1 MTRMAFEYEALIGH
15 LNVIGGRAV
24 SAQPPG
30 ALVEVAP
37 QRATRGREADTFFT
51 LVLPAGLNIAPAA
64 FYEQM
69 AQVSAEKYFET
80 AGSVTAALR
89 EVLTYLNQN
98 LIDHNR
104 TAQGRAVLADMV
116 CAVLRGEDLIIAR
129 VGRSVAALAHAGRLD
144 FLPEEPF
151 HPMAEPPPPLGAQ
164 QLPDIKFTRHKVAAG
179 SRLLLS
185 DAPLSELNPERVA
198 LALSEIGLDMALVR
212 MKENAMLQLA
222 LLAVEFVPPEMP
234 APQPVPE
241 GESSKEVA
249 AAIRSANNRPTER
262 KRRSNATGVGFVFV
276 VIGRV
281 FGLIA
286 GALARVL
293 GLVSGGIEQIF
304 GPSPEGEKRWYQS
317 PLVAG
322 VAVLM
327 PVILVGLVVGLW
339 LGGTG
344 QTAFEL
350 CINEA
355 TELADVARGVP
366 SSNPDGLRSTWN
378 AVITA
383 AGNCDTLRPGDE
395 TAAKLRAEG
404 RDIIDTLNQVT
415 RRDAKLLHT
424 LEDAQFT
431 RLLIQ
436 GLDVY
441 LLDRSRSRVY
451 ATTLASD
458 GVNLSRTVTPI
469 LSMSR
474 GASVNGYAVGDFID
488 IAFASGTDQL
498 FALDRAGV
506 LVRCPRRQAQQC
518 EALQLRG
525 SENWVNP
532 VAMVVWG
539 PDDRIYILDVGAN
552 QIWRYNRDG
561 GSYSGIATPYFDGQ
575 NQGALQTCVDFKI
588 DADGS
593 VFALRSDGV
602 VIKYNRGQIQQFRL
616 GGFPEGQ
623 EPRSGQSLML
633 DEDPIGQAIYV
644 TSREGLVVH
653 EMTLGGTFSANI
665 KVSDERLFSAL
676 AGVVSN
682 PSQRLLY
689 VISGNALM
697 VIQK

>member
-1 MTRMAFEYEALIGH
+1 MAFEYEALIGH
-15 LNVIGGRAV
+15 LNVIGGRALM
-24 SAQPPG
+24 AQPPG

-51 LVLPAGLNIAPAA
+51 LVLPAGSHIAPAS

-69 AQVSAEKYFET
+69 AQLAAEKYFET

-89 EVLTYLNQN
+89 EVLVFMNQN

-104 TAQGRAVLADMV
+104 TAQGRPFLAHML
-116 CAVLRGEDLIIAR
+116 CAVLRGDDLILGR
-129 VGRSVAALAHAGRLD
+129 VGAGVAALAHAGRLEYY
-144 FLPEEPF
+144 PEEPY
-151 HPMAEPPPPLGAQ
+151 PPHEIPLALGEQ
-164 QLPDIKFTRHKVAAG
+164 QIPDIKFTRHKVAAG
-179 SRLLLS
+179 SRLLLG
-185 DAPLSELNPERVA
+185 DRPLADLNPERVA
-198 LALSEIGLDMALVR
+198 LALGEIGLDMVLVR
-212 MKENAMLQLA
+212 MKENALLQLT

-241 GESSKEVA
+241 GESSKTVA
-249 AAIRSANNRPTER
+249 AAVRSAEGRPAER
-262 KRRSNATGVGFVFV
+262 KRRSRGGMSLVGAGIQRF
-276 VIGRV
+276 
-281 FGLIA
+281 FGILA
-286 GALARVL
+286 GAGARII
-293 GLVSGGIEQIF
+293 GLVTGGIEGAF
-304 GPSPEGEKRWYQS
+304 GPSPDGVKRWYQS
-317 PLVAG
+317 PLAASM
-322 VAVLM
+322 AVLM

-355 TELADVARGVP
+355 NELADIARGVP

-378 AVITA
+378 AVIVA
-383 AGNCDTLRPGDE
+383 AGNCDQLRPGDE
-395 TAAKLRAEG
+395 TVAALMSEG
-404 RDIIDTLNQVT
+404 RELIDTLNQVT
-415 RRDAKLLHT
+415 RRDAKLLAS
-424 LEDAQFT
+424 LEDAQFS
-431 RLLIQ
+431 RLLLQ

-441 LLDRSRSRVY
+441 VLDESRSRVY
-451 ATTLASD
+451 STTLTND
-458 GVNLSRTVTPI
+458 GLNLTRQLTPI

-474 GASVNGYAVGDFID
+474 GSNVNGYVVGDFID
-488 IAFASGTDQL
+488 IAFASNTDQV
-498 FALDRAGV
+498 FALDRSGV

-525 SENWVNP
+525 AENWQNP

-575 NQGALQTCVDFKI
+575 NQGVLQTCVDFKI

-602 VIKYNRGQIQQFRL
+602 VLKYNRGQIQEFRL
-616 GGFPEGQ
+616 GGFPVGQ
-623 EPRSGQSLML
+623 EPRTGQSLTL
-633 DEDPIGQAIYV
+633 DEDPIGRAIYV

-653 EMTLGGTFSANI
+653 EMTLGGTFAANI

-676 AGVVSN
+676 AGVASN
-682 PSQRLLY
+682 PAQRLLY
-689 VISGNALM
+689 AISGNSLM

>member
-1 MTRMAFEYEALIGH
+1 MAFEYEALIGH
-15 LNVIGGRAV
+15 LNVIGGRALT
-24 SAQPPG
+24 AQPPG

-51 LVLPAGLNIAPAA
+51 LVMPAGVNIAPAS

-69 AQVSAEKYFET
+69 AQLSAEKYFET

-89 EVLTYLNQN
+89 EVLIFLNQN
-98 LIDHNR
+98 LLDHNR
-104 TAQGRAVLADMV
+104 TAQGRAFLADIV
-116 CAVLRGEDLIIAR
+116 CAVLRGDDLILAR
-129 VGRSVAALAHAGRLD
+129 VGRGVAAFAHAGRLD
-144 FLPEEPF
+144 FFPEEPLS
-151 HPMAEPPPPLGAQ
+151 PMSEPPPPLGAQ
-164 QLPDIKFTRHKVAAG
+164 QMPDIKLTRHKVAAG
-179 SRLLLS
+179 TRLLLG
-185 DAPLSELNPERVA
+185 DQPLGDLNPERVA
-198 LALSEIGLDMALVR
+198 VALSEIGLDMALIR
-212 MKENAMLQLA
+212 MKENALLQLT
-222 LLAVEFVPPEMP
+222 LLAIEFVPPEMP
-234 APQPVPE
+234 APHPVPE
-241 GESSKEVA
+241 GESSKAVA
-249 AAIRSANNRPTER
+249 AAIRGAESRPNER
-262 KRRSNATGVGFVFV
+262 KRRSNATGVGFVGVLF
-276 VIGRV
+276 GRM

-293 GLVSGGIEQIF
+293 GLVSGGIDRIF
-304 GPSPEGEKRWYQS
+304 GPSSEGEKRWYQS

-322 VAVLM
+322 LTVLM

-355 TELADVARGVP
+355 TELADIARGVP
-366 SSNPDGLRSTWN
+366 SSNPDGLRSTWS

-383 AGNCDTLRPGDE
+383 AGNCDSLRPGDE
-395 TAAKLRAEG
+395 TAANLQQEG

-431 RLLIQ
+431 RLLVQ

-451 ATTLASD
+451 TTTLTSD
-458 GVNLSRTVTPI
+458 GLNLSRSVTPI
-469 LSMSR
+469 LSMSG
-474 GASVNGYAVGDFID
+474 GANVNGFTVGEFID
-488 IAFASGTDQL
+488 ISFASGTDQL
-498 FALDRAGV
+498 FALDKTGT
-506 LVRCPRRQAQQC
+506 LVRCPRRQSQQC

-525 SENWVNP
+525 AENWVNP

-561 GSYSGIATPYFDGQ
+561 GSYSGISTPYFDGQ
-575 NQGALQTCVDFKI
+575 NQGVLQTCIDFKI

-602 VIKYNRGQIQQFRL
+602 VLKYNRGQIQQFRL

-623 EPRSGQSLML
+623 EPRTGQSLTL

-644 TSREGLVVH
+644 TSREGLTIH

-665 KVSDERLFSAL
+665 KVTDERLFSAL

-682 PSQRLLY
+682 PAQQLLY
-689 VISGNALM
+689 VISGNAFM